1 MGKIAWLGHY
11 HGNTLTSI
19 QLVTTED
26 SAINYSGQKWISS
39 GSPLTFLIWT
49 FFTHHKSLTFRGKAP
64 KLKH

>member
-11 HGNTLTSI
+11 HGNILTCT

-39 GSPLTFLIWT
+39 DFPFPFKYGHFSFSINL
-49 FFTHHKSLTFRGKAP
+49 
-64 KLKH
+64 

>member
-11 HGNTLTSI
+11 HGNILTSI

-39 GSPLTFLIWT
+39 DFPLPF
-49 FFTHHKSLTFRGKAP
+49 
-64 KLKH
+64 